1 MQAGGRASKCRGDS
15 DGDGSDSVTV
25 DWAGGRT
32 AGGKDILQRE
42 LSAPLRCELRLRDLC
57 GAAENAHK
65 EALGRGNAS

>member
-1 MQAGGRASKCRGDS
+1 MQAGGRANKCRGDS

-42 LSAPLRCELRLRDLC
+42 LSAPLRCELRLRDL
-57 GAAENAHK
+57 
-65 EALGRGNAS
+65 